1 MASVNSCVNLRGLK
15 NHISSIISTSSRA
28 LSFLLGLLGFA
39 FISITIIFNSNIND
53 ALNQVLKTLGPIFLI
68 LLLGLVFVSIYCW
81 LKQVEFAREQYKRQ
95 VWSEAALQSA
105 DSISTL
111 ALTCTLLGISLG
123 IGTLAEEQLT
133 PDTVQAVV
141 KNLTKHFSLAFMT
154 TVVGLP
160 CSAILRSLIQITEAK
175 FETQNTHIAEQGREK
190 SYEIPT
196 V

>member
-1 MASVNSCVNLRGLK
+1 M
-15 NHISSIISTSSRA
+15 
-28 LSFLLGLLGFA
+28 
-39 FISITIIFNSNIND
+39 
-53 ALNQVLKTLGPIFLI
+53 
-68 LLLGLVFVSIYCW
+68 
-81 LKQVEFAREQYKRQ
+81 
-95 VWSEAALQSA
+95 
-105 DSISTL
+105 
-111 ALTCTLLGISLG
+111 LGISLG

-175 FETQNTHIAEQGREK
+175 FETENTHIAEQGRGK

>member
-1 MASVNSCVNLRGLK
+1 M
-15 NHISSIISTSSRA
+15 HISSIMSTSSRA
-28 LSFLLGLLGFA
+28 LSFLLALLVFG

-95 VWSEAALQSA
+95 VWSEGALQSA

-141 KNLTKHFSLAFMT
+141 KNLTKHFSFAFMT

-190 SYEIPT
+190 NYEIPT